1 MNFLSSTRD
10 TVSNDLVQRAMH
22 PSKTGVTSYPVLRA
36 QHGARTVPETQLV
49 LTECSWRLQDAVGR
63 TQASDQASAWI
74 PAQPLTSYVTLG
86 KKFNL
91 SWAPLSLQ
99 NESDNE

>member
-10 TVSNDLVQRAMH
+10 TVANDLVQRAVH
-22 PSKTGVTSYPVLRA
+22 PSKTEVTSYPALHA
-36 QHGARTVPETQLV
+36 QPGAHTVPDTQLA
-49 LTECSWRLQDAVGR
+49 LTECSRRLQDAVGR
-63 TQASDQASAWI
+63 TQASDQASVGI
-74 PAQPLTSYVTLG
+74 PARPLASYVTLG

-91 SWAPLSLQ
+91 SRAPLSLQ